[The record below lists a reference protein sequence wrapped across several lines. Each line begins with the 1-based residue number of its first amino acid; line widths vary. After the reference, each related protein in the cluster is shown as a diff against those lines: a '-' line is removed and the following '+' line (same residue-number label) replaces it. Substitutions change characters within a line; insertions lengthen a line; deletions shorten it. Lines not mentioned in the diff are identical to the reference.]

1 MGLAENGWFSSF
13 ALLSPTTFLITTA
26 SNISPILPT
35 EPRSIASVFPPVIQI
50 YSFSPNPA
58 TNINPVQ
65 PLSAETSDDTTP
77 RPVLVAQFN
86 LPEFVPGELVA
97 SFDIRPDPAFPPISP
112 DTKHTLGERKPFT
125 QDPTKGVVV
134 FELSVVDPPDPIIDF
149 NRVPDGENFEM
160 FMLRETLVGIASEG
174 EERLRRSRLPV
185 GDKDRLEVWD
195 VARTW
200 KWEEWGEEH
209 TRFTEMTMARRHW
222 VSKDDSGFY
231 SSSLPSYEVYR
242 RSADVSSVAFVLRGG
257 CVCACADV
265 AGDSIKDHL
274 ARSIG
279 FWEAVGSVM
288 SSELLI
294 R

>member
-97 SFDIRPDPAFPPISP
+97 SFDIRPDPAFPPISS

-160 FMLRETLVGIASEG
+160 FMLRETLVGIANEG
-174 EERLRRSRLPV
+174 EERLRRSRLPL
-185 GDKDRLEVWD
+185 GDKDKLEVWD

-222 VSKDDSGFY
+222 VSQDDSSVY
-231 SSSLPSYEVYR
+231 SPLFPAMKVYR
-242 RSADVSSVAFVLRGG
+242 RSPEILSATFVVRRG
-257 CVCACADV
+257 CVGACADV
-265 AGDSIKDHL
+265 AGDSVKGHP
-274 ARSIG
+274 ARSIWYLG
-279 FWEAVGSVM
+279 LVASIM
-288 SSELLI
+288 SSQP
-294 R
+294 